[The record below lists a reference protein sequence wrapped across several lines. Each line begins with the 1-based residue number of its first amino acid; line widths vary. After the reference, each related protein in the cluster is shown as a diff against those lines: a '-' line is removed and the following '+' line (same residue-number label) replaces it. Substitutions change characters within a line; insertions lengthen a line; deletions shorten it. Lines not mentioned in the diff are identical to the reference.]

1 MAPKAKKKKSVEWK
15 KLGDVGIDSATLLI
29 SDPASIYDP
38 QIFPSSYDEWLDEM
52 LFPMLEADVSQI
64 NYPLGHPGAGVAVD
78 LGGDGTMEV
87 FAKMKDGIVVEIKIK

>member
-1 MAPKAKKKKSVEWK
+1 MAPKVKKKKSVEWK
-15 KLGDVGIDSATLLI
+15 KLGEVGIDTATLLI
-29 SDPASIYDP
+29 TDPASIYNP
-38 QIFPSSYDEWLDEM
+38 RIFPSSYDEWLDEM